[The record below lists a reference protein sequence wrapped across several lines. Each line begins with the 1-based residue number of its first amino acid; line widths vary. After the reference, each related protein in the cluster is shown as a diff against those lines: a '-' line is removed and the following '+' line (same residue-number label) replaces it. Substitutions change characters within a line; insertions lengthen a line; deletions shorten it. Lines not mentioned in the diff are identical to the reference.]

1 MQAQTVRVDLRP
13 QTGKQSAR
21 RLRRQGKLPGVLYGK
36 KAGNLAVV
44 IPGRELEHILAT
56 EGENALLKLKI
67 TGGDQEKE
75 FAAVIREIQRHP
87 IKGNLTHVDFY
98 QVSLEDKL
106 KATVPVVL
114 EGEARGVKEGG
125 ILQHGAREIEV
136 ESLPGDLPESIVV
149 DVSSLGIGEHLTVG
163 DIKVPAGV
171 KVLSDPDTIV
181 ALVVT
186 TRAADTGTTE
196 ETSPAETP
204 AAPAEE

>member
-1 MQAQTVRVDLRP
+1 MQAQTLKVDLRP
-13 QTGKQSAR
+13 QAGKQSAR

-44 IPGRELEHILAT
+44 IPGRELEHILAK
-56 EGENALLKLKI
+56 EGGNALLKLKI
-67 TGGDQEKE
+67 AAEGQEKE
-75 FAAVIREIQRHP
+75 FAAVIREVQRHP

-136 ESLPGDLPESIVV
+136 ESLPGDLPENIVV
-149 DVSSLGIGEHLTVG
+149 DISNLDVGEHLTVG

-171 KVLSDPDTIV
+171 KVLADPDTIV

-186 TRAADTGTTE
+186 TRAADTGTTGETPVE
-196 ETSPAETP
+196 ETPP
-204 AAPAEE
+204 EE

>member
-186 TRAADTGTTE
+186 TRAADTGTIE